1 MGRLRL
7 AGIVVALGL
16 ALGCEGARAPASDA
30 QLVRL
35 GPATLAPFAAR
46 VESARGLRF
55 VRAVSGWRV
64 SPSALPGVL
73 ARELDRAATSAEIAR
88 DAELATSLGLLPPHF
103 DLRSAVLAFQVES
116 AAGFYS
122 PLRDRFYL
130 VDGGASAG
138 AESRDALFVHELTHA
153 LQAQHAALFDA
164 ILGIRGDDDL
174 LFALT
179 ALLEGEATFVELSD
193 AAQRAGAAR
202 PTPAEFAARFPSAA
216 VAPQLPRAVAEAFV
230 APYPLGYALV
240 DALVAR
246 GGLAALDAAHA
257 DPPLTSAALLHPER
271 HLPAAHAPLTELARA
286 PRLAGCRA
294 LASTCYGELTV
305 RVWLEEL
312 GAGALPAAR
321 AADGWDADR
330 AWRFDC
336 AGAAASAWLIAL
348 GSEAE
353 ASELAELLLAL
364 APRAGGDPL
373 AIAQQDARVLASRG
387 LGDEAARAL
396 LELPAPRRF
405 ASLAQYLAAH
415 PDVGERARRLRR

>member
-1 MGRLRL
+1 MKRLRL
-7 AGIVVALGL
+7 AGFVVALAL
-16 ALGCEGARAPASDA
+16 ALGCAGARAPAGDA
-30 QLVRL
+30 QLARL
-35 GPATLAPFAAR
+35 DPATLAPFAAR

-55 VRAVSGWRV
+55 VRPVSGWRV
-64 SPSALPGVL
+64 PPAALPGVL
-73 ARELDRAATSAEIAR
+73 ARELDRAATPAEVAQ

-130 VDGGASAG
+130 VDGAASAG
-138 AESRDALFVHELTHA
+138 GESRAALFVHELTHA
-153 LQAQHAALFDA
+153 LQAQHARLFDA

-179 ALLEGEATFVELSD
+179 ALVEGEATFVELSD
-193 AAQRAGAAR
+193 AAQRAGAPR
-202 PTPAEFAARFPSAA
+202 PTSAELAARFPAA
-216 VAPQLPRAVAEAFV
+216 ALAPQLPRAVAEAFV
-230 APYPLGYALV
+230 APYPLGYALA

-246 GGLAALDAAHA
+246 GGLPALDAAHA

-271 HLPAAHAPLTELARA
+271 QPAAPLAELARE

-294 LASTCYGELTV
+294 RVSTCYGELTL

-312 GAGALPAAR
+312 GAGPQPAAR
-321 AADGWDADR
+321 AADGWNADR

-336 AGAAASAWLIAL
+336 GRARASAWLVAL
-348 GSEAE
+348 ASDAE
-353 ASELAELLLAL
+353 ARELAEVLRAVSPRAEGDAL
-364 APRAGGDPL
+364 AV
-373 AIAQQDARVLASRG
+373 AQSGARVLASRG
-387 LGDEAARAL
+387 LGDEAVQAL
-396 LELPAPRRF
+396 LALPPPRRF

-415 PDVGERARRLRR
+415 PEVGVRARRLRR